1 MINKQPQKARKS
13 AWPTGVSGNPNGR
26 PPGALTKINKA
37 VKEAMQISLSEFVD
51 NKFEEIQEIFET
63 LNEREKLSFFLQILP
78 YAKPRLA
85 AIKQETTIK
94 SESGFE
100 HLSDSE
106 LTQFIIQVEKSKSN
120 TIQDESSEETSPF

>member
-1 MINKQPQKARKS
+1 MIKKQPQKATKS
-13 AWPTGVSGNPNGR
+13 TWPSGVSGNPKGR
-26 PPGALTKINKA
+26 PPGALAKVNKA

-106 LTQFIIQVEKSKSN
+106 LTQFIIQVEKNKSN

>member
-1 MINKQPQKARKS
+1 MLNKQPQKARKS
-13 AWPTGVSGNPNGR
+13 TWPPGVSGNPNGR
-26 PPGALTKINKA
+26 PVGALTKVNKA
-37 VKEAMQISLSEFVD
+37 VKQAMQVSLSEFVD

-94 SESGFE
+94 SETGFE
-100 HLSDSE
+100 HLSDKE
-106 LTQFIIQVEKSKSN
+106 LTQFIIQVDKNNLNKD
-120 TIQDESSEETSPF
+120 QDENRCETSPF